1 VADGLT
7 RVANAS
13 RIAPPTKFELIINM
27 RTAEALGLTIPPS
40 SLLLWADE
48 VIHCKGEPSSRELRV
63 ESFCAAHEATEG
75 FSRARPGR

>member
-1 VADGLT
+1 MILKRARPADL
-7 RVANAS
+7 A
-13 RIAPPTKFELIINM
+13 IEQPMKFELIVNLK
-27 RTAEALGLTIPPS
+27 TANALGLTIPPS